1 MGFNLFCLTSKIYI
15 FISCVADLTTTLAA
29 LKETDKKDECI
40 SHALKV
46 RSSWWLGN
54 YHSFFKLY
62 KTAPRMAAFLMDWF
76 LARERKIA
84 LKHMIKVYVFTLLL
98 FFEIIL
104 SYAFVSRFPI
114 YFSAI
119 QMHKSDYKTYKLFN

>member
-1 MGFNLFCLTSKIYI
+1 MGSTLFRLTLKINNF

-29 LKETDKKDECI
+29 LTETDKKDECI

-46 RSSWWLGN
+46 RSAWWLGN

-98 FFEIIL
+98 LFEIIL
-104 SYAFVSRFPI
+104 SCAFASRFLVH
-114 YFSAI
+114 FSVI
-119 QMHKSDYKTYKLFN
+119 QMHKSDYKS